1 MSEETFKTDVEQTIT
16 IYERATGRVATRT
29 RKMIGKHG
37 EIAALSR
44 LMINTDL
51 QQGFKVLC
59 KRGQLDNSFE
69 SVVIRFQHLFGTD
82 TIQAARWRLAHLNEL
97 L

>member
-1 MSEETFKTDVEQTIT
+1 MSEASFKEEIEETIT
-16 IYERATGRVATRT
+16 IYERAIGRVATRT

-37 EIAALSR
+37 EIEALSR
-44 LMINTDL
+44 LMINSDL
-51 QQGFKVLC
+51 QQGFRVLC
-59 KRGQLDNSFE
+59 ERGQLDNTFE

-82 TIQAARWRLAHLNEL
+82 TIQAARWRLAHPNAL